1 MRKSRL
7 VINIIL
13 SDFLASVAALYLTYL
28 FRFKLN
34 FFDSPI
40 ELYATDLI
48 LPAVVLYL
56 YWLILF
62 LWNGLYSFPLA
73 PSRTDENFRVFKTT
87 FFGMIILFLVTF
99 DLNHPIVSTR
109 LTILIYWFLLS
120 ILTSLG
126 RIFFI
131 TLQRKRFERG
141 IGLIPTLIV
150 GYNDFGFNIYDK
162 INQYPAL
169 GYKIVGFV
177 TLNPDHV
184 GKSYKEV
191 EVIGDLEQLP
201 NLIRERHIGEL
212 VIAFDTG
219 NHERLLDVVDK
230 VGRMDVGLKIIPDM
244 YDIISGQART
254 NQIYGFPLID
264 IFPQLM
270 PQWEKAFKRL
280 IDVVVSSITLLI
292 LLPFFPLIALAI
304 YIDSP
309 GPVFFR
315 QERVGKN
322 GKIFKMIKFR
332 TMIPD
337 AEKETGPVWSQK
349 QDPRITRVGYFL
361 RKTRLDEIPQFF
373 NVLQGDMSLVGPRP
387 ERPVFVDQ
395 FVKTIPLYR
404 HRLKMKPGITGWAQ
418 TMHKYDESFED
429 VKKKLEYDLY
439 YLENMSLKLD
449 FKIIMNTF
457 ATVFTAKGQ

>member
-1 MRKSRL
+1 
-7 VINIIL
+7 
-13 SDFLASVAALYLTYL
+13 
-28 FRFKLN
+28 
-34 FFDSPI
+34 
-40 ELYATDLI
+40 
-48 LPAVVLYL
+48 
-56 YWLILF
+56 
-62 LWNGLYSFPLA
+62 
-73 PSRTDENFRVFKTT
+73 
-87 FFGMIILFLVTF
+87 
-99 DLNHPIVSTR
+99 
-109 LTILIYWFLLS
+109 
-120 ILTSLG
+120 
-126 RIFFI
+126 
-131 TLQRKRFERG
+131 
-141 IGLIPTLIV
+141 
-150 GYNDFGFNIYDK
+150 
-162 INQYPAL
+162 
-169 GYKIVGFV
+169 
-177 TLNPDHV
+177 
-184 GKSYKEV
+184 
-191 EVIGDLEQLP
+191 
-201 NLIRERHIGEL
+201 
-212 VIAFDTG
+212 
-219 NHERLLDVVDK
+219 VVDK

-292 LLPFFPLIALAI
+292 LLQFFPLIALAV

-309 GPVFFR
+309 GPVFYR

-361 RKTRLDEIPQFF
+361 RKTRLDEIPQFI

>member
-1 MRKSRL
+1 MKKSRFVL
-7 VINIIL
+7 NIII

-28 FRFKLN
+28 FRFKTN

-40 ELYATDLI
+40 ELYPSDLI
-48 LPAVVLYL
+48 LPAVALYV
-56 YWLILF
+56 YWLILY

-73 PSRTDENFRVFKTT
+73 PSRTDENFRVLKTT
-87 FFGMIILFLVTF
+87 FFGIIILFLITF

-109 LTILIYWFLLS
+109 LTILIYWIFLT

-141 IGLIPTLIV
+141 IGLTPTLIV

-162 INQYPAL
+162 IVQYPAL

-177 TLNPDHV
+177 SLNPNNI
-184 GKSYKEV
+184 GKSYKDV
-191 EVIGDLEQLP
+191 EVIGDLDKLP
-201 NLIRERHIGEL
+201 DLIRQQHIGEL
-212 VIAFDTG
+212 VIAFDTA

-270 PQWEKAFKRL
+270 PQWEKVFKRL
-280 IDVVVSSITLLI
+280 MDIGVSSLTLLI
-292 LLPFFPLIALAI
+292 LLPFSPIIALMI
-304 YIDSP
+304 YVDSP
-309 GPVFFR
+309 GPIFYR

-322 GKIFKMIKFR
+322 GKIFKIIKFR
-332 TMIPD
+332 TMIPN

-349 QDPRITRVGYFL
+349 RDPRITRVGNFL
-361 RKTRLDEIPQFF
+361 RKTRLDEIPQFI

-387 ERPVFVDQ
+387 ERPIFVEEFIQ
-395 FVKTIPLYR
+395 TIPLYR

-418 TMHKYDESFED
+418 TMHKYDESVED

-449 FKIIMNTF
+449 LKIIMNTF
-457 ATVFTAKGQ
+457 ATIFTAKGQ

>member
-1 MRKSRL
+1 MKKYRL
-7 VINIIL
+7 FAKIFI
-13 SDFLASVAALYLTYL
+13 SDFFASIAALYLTYL
-28 FRFKLN
+28 FRFKLDL
-34 FFDSPI
+34 FDSPV
-40 ELYATDLI
+40 ELYVSDLV
-48 LPAVVLYL
+48 LPAVVLYI

-62 LWNGLYSFPLA
+62 LWNGLYNFPIA

-87 FFGMIILFLVTF
+87 FFGIIVLFLVTI

-109 LTILIYWFLLS
+109 LTIIIYWFLLS

-141 IGLIPTLIV
+141 IGLTPTLIV
-150 GYNDFGFNIYDK
+150 GYNDFGFDIYEK
-162 INQYPAL
+162 IRQYPAL
-169 GYKIVGFV
+169 GYNIVGFV
-177 TLNPDHV
+177 TINPDNI
-184 GKSYKEV
+184 GKYYKNISV
-191 EVIGDLEQLP
+191 LGDIDQLP
-201 NLIRERHIGEL
+201 DLIRKNAIGEL

-280 IDVVVSSITLLI
+280 IDVIVSSLTLLI

-304 YIDSP
+304 YFDSP
-309 GPVFFR
+309 GSVFYL

-349 QDPRITRVGYFL
+349 QDPRITRVGFFL
-361 RKTRLDEIPQFF
+361 RKTRVDEIPQFI

-387 ERPVFVDQ
+387 ERPVFVDE
-395 FVKTIPLYR
+395 FIKTIPLYR

-449 FKIIMNTF
+449 LKIIMNTF

>member
-1 MRKSRL
+1 MKKYRL
-7 VINIIL
+7 FAKIFI
-13 SDFLASVAALYLTYL
+13 SDFFASIAALYLTYL
-28 FRFKLN
+28 FRFKLDL
-34 FFDSPI
+34 FDSPV
-40 ELYATDLI
+40 ELYVSDLV
-48 LPAVVLYL
+48 LPAVVLYI

-62 LWNGLYSFPLA
+62 LWNGLYNFPIA

-87 FFGMIILFLVTF
+87 FFGIIVLFLVTI

-109 LTILIYWFLLS
+109 LTIIIYWFLLS

-141 IGLIPTLIV
+141 IGLTPTLIV
-150 GYNDFGFNIYDK
+150 GYNDFGFNIYEK
-162 INQYPAL
+162 ICQYPAL
-169 GYKIVGFV
+169 GYNIVGFV
-177 TLNPDHV
+177 TINPDNI
-184 GKSYKEV
+184 GKYYKDISV
-191 EVIGDLEQLP
+191 LGDIDQLP
-201 NLIRERHIGEL
+201 ELIRKNAIGEL

-280 IDVVVSSITLLI
+280 IDVIVSSLTLLI

-304 YIDSP
+304 YFDSP
-309 GPVFFR
+309 GSVFFL

-349 QDPRITRVGYFL
+349 QDPRITRVGFFL
-361 RKTRLDEIPQFF
+361 RKTRVDEIPQFI

-387 ERPVFVDQ
+387 ERPVFVDE
-395 FVKTIPLYR
+395 FIKTIPLYR

-449 FKIIMNTF
+449 IKIIMNTF